1 MKGIIAI
8 KSLWQWRNHCSMR
21 FQSCT
26 DPFPYCN
33 EIGLD
38 FNVGFKKE
46 KLDLQSLTN
55 GAVIE
60 ICQFAKLL
68 SRAERHILYDI
79 LEHNFDLGVKS
90 EEQVYEFVSRILL
103 NVKASKKERHSKPMV
118 VYDRFKLPCSNLMKI
133 SPNSKKQY
141 SKCHVLLK
149 NVRAAVGCTN
159 DLNHNSSG
167 PVVMETD
174 IIQHSV
180 QSSFQLPEE
189 QTGWHSTEEST
200 RDLFP
205 FCEEIGLVFEVISK
219 PKSKQKL
226 DLTLLTNGVMIEISK
241 FVKSVCGAFRL
252 IIADVLEHN
261 FDIDR
266 KSEKEKMQSTLSMI
280 NRVWKKHTIYKKNA
294 SFQKAAFSWPKRERY
309 PINEGKTC
317 AKYKGVKKDQDMLN
331 LRSKHSYMCPLEESD
346 LEWLDTEPFSEC
358 TKLTKNACSLSL
370 TTFSDY
376 TCESQKREKLN
387 KTLQIQEVDLLP
399 GVMDGNMGIESG
411 VTSAASGQE
420 RQVFSG
426 SEESFQ
432 TATTSSQLLQTPP
445 NVKNKLKTKANSLA
459 AMKKKKM
466 RMKTMRHLR
475 FARQISPLCKEIGLQ
490 LDVKTVVNAKLDLQL
505 LTRGVM
511 FEIHNYAIKKPM
523 SYYYCT
529 LYDVLEHNFDLESQ
543 KYRSLD
549 LSLRIASKV
558 KKMAKAHVRDI
569 RKMGAYAKQI
579 FELPFNVNKRKP
591 RKYVLKERALRRTIH
606 GKDVI

>member
-1 MKGIIAI
+1 MKGIIDI
-8 KSLWQWRNHCSMR
+8 ESLWQWRNHCSMR
-21 FQSCT
+21 FQGFT

-38 FNVGFKKE
+38 FNVGSKKE

-60 ICQFAKLL
+60 ICQFAKVL
-68 SRAERHILYDI
+68 SRAERDFLYDI
-79 LEHNFDLGVKS
+79 LEHNFDLDVES
-90 EEQVYEFVSRILL
+90 AQQVYEFASRTIQ
-103 NVKASKKERHSKPMV
+103 NIKASKKECRSKPMV
-118 VYDRFKLPCSNLMKI
+118 VYDRFKLPDTNLMTI
-133 SPNSKKQY
+133 SLNSKKQC
-141 SKCHVLLK
+141 SKWHVLQK
-149 NVRAAVGCTN
+149 NVGAAVSCTN
-159 DLNHNSSG
+159 ELNHNSSG

-189 QTGWHSTEEST
+189 QTGWHSKEESM

-205 FCEEIGLVFEVISK
+205 FCEEIGLVFDVISK
-219 PKSKQKL
+219 PKSEQKL

-266 KSEKEKMQSTLSMI
+266 KSEKAQMQRTLSMI
-280 NRVWKKHTIYKKNA
+280 NRIWKKHTMYKNDA
-294 SFQKAAFSWPKRERY
+294 TFQKAAFSWPKRERH

-317 AKYKGVKKDQDMLN
+317 AKYKGVKKDQEELN

-346 LEWLDTEPFSEC
+346 LEWLDTQPFSEC
-358 TKLTKNACSLSL
+358 TELTQNACSLSL

-376 TCESQKREKLN
+376 TCESQKRETLN
-387 KTLQIQEVDLLP
+387 ETLQIQEVDLLP
-399 GVMDGNMGIESG
+399 GVMDGNGGIESG
-411 VTSAASGQE
+411 ATSAACGQE
-420 RQVFSG
+420 RQIFSG

-445 NVKNKLKTKANSLA
+445 NVNNELKTKSESRGT
-459 AMKKKKM
+459 MKRKKM
-466 RMKTMRHLR
+466 RMKTTRHIR
-475 FARQISPLCKEIGLQ
+475 FAGQIYPLCKEIGLQ

-523 SYYYCT
+523 SYYYST
-529 LYDVLEHNFDLESQ
+529 LYDILEHNFDLESQ
-543 KYRSLD
+543 KYRSLK
-549 LSLRIASKV
+549 LSLSIASKV
-558 KKMAKAHVRDI
+558 KKMAKAHVRDL
-569 RKMGAYAKQI
+569 RKMGTYAKEI
-579 FELPFNVNKRKP
+579 FELPFNVLERKP
-591 RKYVLKERALRRTIH
+591 RIYVLKKRALRRTIR